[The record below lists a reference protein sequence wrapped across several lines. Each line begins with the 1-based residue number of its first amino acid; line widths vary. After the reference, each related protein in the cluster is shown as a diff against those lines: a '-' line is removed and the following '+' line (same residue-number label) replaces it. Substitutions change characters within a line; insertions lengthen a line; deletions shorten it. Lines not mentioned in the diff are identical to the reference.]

1 MLYTCFFTLYT
12 HAKGAYETSKRGLS
26 NFHLARFEN
35 WTIIQKERNKKTGGG
50 RVGSGWKVKLR
61 KKWKIR
67 KIVVRFEP
75 RTLAAG
81 QATPNYFAYTSPV
94 KIPGSSLSWTTPSP
108 AQSTPICHP
117 HTNTP
122 PPRFRLLSSPLA
134 FSTIYV
140 IFLAKV
146 YRPSP
151 RIFLSRTA
159 DIEKITRKEM
169 QNEISLDSN
178 FWIQERNWVV
188 IHDIIIRRSAFLFS
202 SFSFS
207 SLSKDALICSNRST
221 RPFSPPNRG

>member
-1 MLYTCFFTLYT
+1 M
-12 HAKGAYETSKRGLS
+12 
-26 NFHLARFEN
+26 
-35 WTIIQKERNKKTGGG
+35 
-50 RVGSGWKVKLR
+50 GSGWKVKLR

-81 QATPNYFAYTSPV
+81 QATPNYFAY
-94 KIPGSSLSWTTPSP
+94 
-108 AQSTPICHP
+108 
-117 HTNTP
+117 TP

-178 FWIQERNWVV
+178 FWIQERN
-188 IHDIIIRRSAFLFS
+188 
-202 SFSFS
+202 
-207 SLSKDALICSNRST
+207 
-221 RPFSPPNRG
+221 

>member
-1 MLYTCFFTLYT
+1 MSDSSRELWRP
-12 HAKGAYETSKRGLS
+12 AKQPPTISPTPRLLKFLAPVCPPLS
-26 NFHLARFEN
+26 A
-35 WTIIQKERNKKTGGG
+35 
-50 RVGSGWKVKLR
+50 
-61 KKWKIR
+61 
-67 KIVVRFEP
+67 
-75 RTLAAG
+75 
-81 QATPNYFAYTSPV
+81 
-94 KIPGSSLSWTTPSP
+94 
-108 AQSTPICHP
+108 PICHP

-207 SLSKDALICSNRST
+207 SLSKDTLICSNRST
-221 RPFSPPNRG
+221 RPFSSPNRG